1 MSLLNDAR
9 QVVVVV
15 VVSPLISSV
24 FANANNSPD
33 DGVWFLHLGDG
44 VHAGKYLQRAI
55 DARWE
60 DETRRIAEN
69 NVISQIIPTMG
80 T

>member
-1 MSLLNDAR
+1 MTLGKLLLLLLYA
-9 QVVVVV
+9 
-15 VVSPLISSV
+15 SPLISSV

-44 VHAGKYLQRAI
+44 VHAGEYLQRAI